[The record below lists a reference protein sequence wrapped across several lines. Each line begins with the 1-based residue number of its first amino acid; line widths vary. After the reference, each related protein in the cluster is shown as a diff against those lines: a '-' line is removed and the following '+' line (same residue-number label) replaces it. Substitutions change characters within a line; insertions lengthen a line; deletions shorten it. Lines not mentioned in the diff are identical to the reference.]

1 VITQID
7 VRGVLARI
15 GPDRPDL
22 VTRPTGRAVR
32 TSIETE
38 LASLTG
44 RTVVVLDFSA
54 VRIIDCSCADEI
66 VAKLVRAYVATEMP
80 LDAFFLIR
88 GLEDHQIDDIDA
100 VLRRQCLAM
109 VAETQGQVRLIG
121 DVADDARL
129 AFSLLAARGRAA
141 AEELA
146 LDLAWPLELVLATLE
161 DLALR
166 RLVLRDAGHWL
177 PPTAAA

>member
-1 VITQID
+1 MITQID
-7 VRGVLARI
+7 VRRVLARI

-22 VTRPTGRAVR
+22 VTRHTGRAVR

-38 LASLTG
+38 LALLSG

-66 VAKLVRAYVATEMP
+66 VAKLVQAYLATEMP

-88 GLEDHQIDDIDA
+88 GLDDHQIDDIDE
-100 VLRRQCLAM
+100 VLRRQRLAM
-109 VAETQGQVRLIG
+109 VAESQGALRLIG
-121 DVADDARL
+121 DVAEEARV
-129 AFSLLAARGRAA
+129 AFERLVSLGRAA

-146 LDLAWPLELVLATLE
+146 TDLGRPLDAVRATLQE
-161 DLALR
+161 LALR
-166 RLVLRDAGHWL
+166 RLVFQDAGLWL
-177 PPTAAA
+177 PPTASA

>member
-1 VITQID
+1 
-7 VRGVLARI
+7 
-15 GPDRPDL
+15 
-22 VTRPTGRAVR
+22 
-32 TSIETE
+32 
-38 LASLTG
+38 
-44 RTVVVLDFSA
+44 
-54 VRIIDCSCADEI
+54 
-66 VAKLVRAYVATEMP
+66 MP